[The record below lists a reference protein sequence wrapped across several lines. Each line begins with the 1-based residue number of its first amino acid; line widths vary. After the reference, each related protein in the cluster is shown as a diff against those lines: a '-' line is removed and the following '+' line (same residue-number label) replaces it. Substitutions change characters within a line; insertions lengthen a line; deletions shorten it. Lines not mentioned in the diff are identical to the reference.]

1 MTGESLSVASARHLA
16 YAPQYAARELG
27 FFSREGLDVDL
38 VACPVGDTAII
49 HTLQRGEADLVLG
62 SVLFALRMAEEGLS
76 PRVVAQSNQQTRH
89 WLMARGGSAAPFEWT
104 ALSGRSVLVYPNAV
118 PTPWVAFREALV
130 RKGICLDGIGLIIG
144 YSAEQALAEFSRG
157 VGDFLLVDPESVDP
171 RLGLVEAASV
181 AAAIGPVPW
190 SVYCTTSAIA
200 ARRENA
206 IAAFRSA
213 VAAAAAWLYASPAA
227 EAAALLAGLFPERG
241 KGELSIQ
248 VARYVRARLWV
259 ADARMD
265 AAQFVTWDAALKR
278 DGLMPRGLDLMQLCG
293 PLFPDGTPS

>member
-1 MTGESLSVASARHLA
+1 MAGESLSVASARHLA

-49 HTLQRGEADLVLG
+49 HTLQRGDADLVLG

-200 ARRENA
+200 AR
-206 IAAFRSA
+206 
-213 VAAAAAWLYASPAA
+213 
-227 EAAALLAGLFPERG
+227 LAGLFPERG
-241 KGELSIQ
+241 KGELATQ

-278 DGLMPRGLDLMQLCG
+278 GGLMPRGLDLMQLCG